1 MTAKERLAARLE
13 GVADAQLDLLLGDA
27 EGMLLACTGR
37 SVLPDALVTAQ
48 VQLAAILYNRQGTE
62 GETAHSEGGVSRAMD
77 GSSVPRTAPG
87 CVTGSRMPAGMPS
100 LPSSSASQL
109 RV

>member
-27 EGMLLACTGR
+27 EGMLLACTCR

-77 GSSVPRTAPG
+77 GLPEEIRRQIAPYRMARIGCSQSSE
-87 CVTGSRMPAGMPS
+87 
-100 LPSSSASQL
+100 L
-109 RV
+109 

>member
-62 GETAHSEGGVSRAMD
+62 GETAHSEGGVSRTAAALPD
-77 GSSVPRTAPG
+77 DLRAWLNCWRLARTAH
-87 CVTGSRMPAGMPS
+87 
-100 LPSSSASQL
+100 
-109 RV
+109 

>member
-1 MTAKERLAARLE
+1 
-13 GVADAQLDLLLGDA
+13 
-27 EGMLLACTGR
+27 MLLACTGR

-77 GSSVPRTAPG
+77 GLPEEIRRQIAPYRVARIGCSQSSE
-87 CVTGSRMPAGMPS
+87 
-100 LPSSSASQL
+100 L
-109 RV
+109 

>member
-13 GVADAQLDLLLGDA
+13 GVADAQLDLLLSDA

-77 GSSVPRTAPG
+77 GLPEEIRRQIAPYRVARIGCSQSSE
-87 CVTGSRMPAGMPS
+87 
-100 LPSSSASQL
+100 L
-109 RV
+109 

>member
-1 MTAKERLAARLE
+1 MTARERLAARLE

-48 VQLAAILYNRQGTE
+48 VQLAAIL
-62 GETAHSEGGVSRAMD
+62 
-77 GSSVPRTAPG
+77 
-87 CVTGSRMPAGMPS
+87 
-100 LPSSSASQL
+100 
-109 RV
+109 

>member
-13 GVADAQLDLLLGDA
+13 GVADARLDLLLGDA

-77 GSSVPRTAPG
+77 GLPEEIRRQIAPYRVARIGCSQSSE
-87 CVTGSRMPAGMPS
+87 
-100 LPSSSASQL
+100 L
-109 RV
+109 

>member
-13 GVADAQLDLLLGDA
+13 GVADAQLELLLGDA

-37 SVLPDALVTAQ
+37 STLPDALVTAQ

-77 GSSVPRTAPG
+77 GLPEEIRRQIAPYRVARIGSAQSSE
-87 CVTGSRMPAGMPS
+87 
-100 LPSSSASQL
+100 L
-109 RV
+109 